1 MSHERDN
8 MTEEDKVQM
17 SLMQAAIADIKPKV
31 DQMHAKLLSVQWC
44 PDPGLCLR
52 LKVLFEDHEARLRDN
67 ERRLWM
73 AMGVCLILSP
83 VLAVVVNRFL
93 ERM

>member
-8 MTEEDKVQM
+8 MTDEDKVQM

-52 LKVLFEDHEARLRDN
+52 LKVLFEDHEARLRTN
-67 ERRLWM
+67 ERRLWT
-73 AMGVCLILSP
+73 AMGVCLVLSP
-83 VLAVVVNRFL
+83 LLAMLGSKIVDKL
-93 ERM
+93 

>member
-1 MSHERDN
+1 MNHERDN

-52 LKVLFEDHEARLRDN
+52 LKVLFEDHEARLREN

>member
-52 LKVLFEDHEARLRDN
+52 LKVLFEDHEARLREN

>member
-1 MSHERDN
+1 
-8 MTEEDKVQM
+8 M
-17 SLMQAAIADIKPKV
+17 SLMQAQIADIKPKV
-31 DQMHAKLLSVQWC
+31 DAMHAKLLSVQWC

-83 VLAVVVNRFL
+83 ILAMIGSRVMDHL
-93 ERM
+93 

>member
-1 MSHERDN
+1 MQQNE
-8 MTEEDKVQM
+8 VQM
-17 SLMQAAIADIKPKV
+17 SLMQAQIADIKPKV
-31 DQMHAKLLSVQWC
+31 DAMHAKLLSVQWC

-52 LKVLFEDHEARLRDN
+52 LKVLSDDHEARLRDN